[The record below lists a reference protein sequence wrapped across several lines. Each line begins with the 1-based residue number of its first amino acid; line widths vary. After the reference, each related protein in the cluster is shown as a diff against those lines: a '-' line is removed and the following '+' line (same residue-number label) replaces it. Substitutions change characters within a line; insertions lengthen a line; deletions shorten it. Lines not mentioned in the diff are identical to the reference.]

1 MLDKILNLKNGNNS
15 VKEFTDCIRQGIPS
29 AVFGVTDAF
38 KNYLLSKMQEFPFI
52 RNTKYTITM
61 E

>member
-15 VKEFTDCIRQGIPS
+15 VKEFTDCVRQGIPS

-38 KNYLLSKMQEFPFI
+38 KNYLLSVTDEKILYIGF
-52 RNTKYTITM
+52 
-61 E
+61 